1 MNILVNLIL
10 SAMAVFAA
18 AYILPDVEVESFTA
32 ALVAAIVLGVI
43 NAILRPIL
51 LILTLPINVM
61 TLGLFTFVINAL
73 IILLVANIVPGF
85 AVNGFIPAL
94 ILGLVLALINFFL
107 SNLNP
112 KD

>member
-1 MNILVNLIL
+1 
-10 SAMAVFAA
+10 MAVFAA